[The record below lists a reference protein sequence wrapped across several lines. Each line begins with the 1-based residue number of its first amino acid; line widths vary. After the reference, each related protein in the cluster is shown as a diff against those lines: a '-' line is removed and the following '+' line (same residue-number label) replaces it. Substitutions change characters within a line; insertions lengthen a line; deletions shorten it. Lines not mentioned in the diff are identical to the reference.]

1 MSSAGS
7 VELNSVWL
15 RGSGEWRPQWFVGG
29 LSPGTNCTA
38 YVIQDQVKV
47 SGPIYFVT
55 KSSYAVPLLPR
66 QSPALAYDATSFP
79 TNISD
84 PLLQYMTNFTT
95 MLLTFGCGRDLYP
108 PFQTCSDCRREY
120 RSWLYRSNAQAP
132 FSALQPQPSGVSP
145 RNSFL
150 PVVNYTY
157 TSLLPCLEVCHAVD
171 RACPYFLG
179 ISFPVPQFNADA
191 SYGVGFIDGGDPGV
205 SLLGVT
211 LCEFGGLLSP
221 NLRTFA
227 VPDEE
232 RARPEMIPGAM
243 FTSNTR
249 SSSVCDFLTY
259 GANDITVLLTTLG
272 ARFHEKAKTD
282 MNPHLVPMFNVVLP
296 PMSGPTNHVE
306 MCTGALASGE
316 VMGRSAFL
324 SSINDSHW
332 AARSS
337 EFPGTVVRGV
347 EVQSPT

>member
-1 MSSAGS
+1 
-7 VELNSVWL
+7 
-15 RGSGEWRPQWFVGG
+15 
-29 LSPGTNCTA
+29 
-38 YVIQDQVKV
+38 
-47 SGPIYFVT
+47 
-55 KSSYAVPLLPR
+55 
-66 QSPALAYDATSFP
+66 
-79 TNISD
+79 
-84 PLLQYMTNFTT
+84 MTNFTT

-108 PFQTCSDCRREY
+108 PFQTCSDRRREY

-157 TSLLPCLEVCHAVD
+157 TSLLPCLEVCHAID

-205 SLLGVT
+205 FLIV
-211 LCEFGGLLSP
+211 FK
-221 NLRTFA
+221 N
-227 VPDEE
+227 V
-232 RARPEMIPGAM
+232 
-243 FTSNTR
+243 
-249 SSSVCDFLTY
+249 VCDFLTY

-272 ARFHEKAKTD
+272 TRFHEKAKTD

-324 SSINDSHW
+324 SGINDSLW